1 MRGRDFFSYSYP
13 LMFLMSRILFLMPH
27 RVVTVSWYGL
37 DIFPGF
43 MGVGLRYVW
52 ALRLAKRVGRNIY
65 FSRSVE
71 VLSWKNLVIGNNV
84 SIHKDCYIDA
94 SGGLAIGND
103 VSVAHA
109 SSILTFEHTWDN
121 ASVPIKYNPSVF
133 CPVIIEDDVWIG
145 CGCRILAGV
154 TIGRRAIVAAGAV
167 VTRDV
172 IPGTLVGGVPA
183 KIIKRII

>member
-13 LMFLMSRILFLMPH
+13 LIFLISRILFLIPH
-27 RVVTVSWYGL
+27 RVIAISWYGL
-37 DIFPGF
+37 DLFPGV

-52 ALRLAKRVGRNIY
+52 ALRLAKRIGRNVY

-71 VLSWKNLVIGNNV
+71 ILGWQSLVIGDNV

-94 SGGLAIGND
+94 TGGLVVGND
-103 VSVAHA
+103 VSIAHA
-109 SSILTFEHTWDN
+109 SSVLTFEHTWSD
-121 ASVPIKYNPSVF
+121 AGLPIKYNPSLF
-133 CPVIIEDDVWIG
+133 CPVMIEDDVWIG

-154 TIGRRAIVAAGAV
+154 TIGRRSIVAAGAV

-172 IPGTLVGGVPA
+172 ISGILVGGVPA